1 MSRSP
6 SQNNEVRPRY
16 AAAGIA
22 GYGLI
27 FILTLA
33 VLLPLGM
40 STPEGYHAFYD
51 EGSAVYA
58 SHRIAQGD
66 HLYKDLWYFKGPL
79 SYYCLGWIFSI
90 FGESL
95 AVARIAGAALLSILM
110 VLVFA
115 CARRLAMLRENPDTW
130 EAPLAGLTAWGLAAM
145 AVVQRVSWHNSWCVS
160 LLCLAAI
167 CCAIQAEQT
176 GRRSWT
182 AASGF
187 LAGAAF
193 LTKQVFGL
201 WLILGMVALWAMG
214 KARKNSE
221 SGLSPFIW
229 LGGWIAPLAGWII
242 YSAFAGSLPDFF
254 NLAILYPF
262 KARGVVQGLALAPP
276 ALDFSGI
283 GLVFYVLPILLIVLI
298 LRSFAAGIH
307 KGRSLALYGVP
318 ALCLFGTLFPR
329 ADMGHL
335 RPLIPLAAPGIA
347 LLMLDVLRKFSGP
360 SKTMLAGAA
369 VLTIF
374 GLLLAGPS
382 LRPAPQSSL
391 DSRMA
396 GGVTADPAI
405 AREINALVLEIQR
418 KTHPG
423 EPIFVAPWAPLVYCL
438 AERPNPTKARII
450 WPGQWSQPPYIDETV
465 ALLDKSGVN
474 IIVWVSGQE
483 KISGRNFED
492 YAPVMA
498 RHIDENFIPVKQ
510 IGRFNVL
517 KRAAAHALP
526 PGK

>member
-1 MSRSP
+1 MNP
-6 SQNNEVRPRY
+6 SNLKKSGTGTEN
-16 AAAGIA
+16 AAGGLA

-27 FILTLA
+27 FVLTLA

-66 HLYKDLWYFKGPL
+66 HLYKDVWYFKGPL
-79 SYYCLGWIFSI
+79 SYYGLGWIFAI

-95 AVARIAGAALLSILM
+95 TVARIVGAALLSILM

-115 CARRLAMLRENPDTW
+115 CARRLAMLRENPNKW

-160 LLCLAAI
+160 LFCLAAM

-176 GRRSWT
+176 GRGSWT

-187 LAGAAF
+187 LGGAAF
-193 LTKQVFGL
+193 LTKQVFGV
-201 WLILGMVALWAMG
+201 WLLVGLAALWAMD
-214 KARKNSE
+214 KAGKNSG

-276 ALDFSGI
+276 QPDFSGI
-283 GLVFYVLPILLIVLI
+283 GLAFYGAPVLLLVCILL
-298 LRSFAAGIH
+298 SFG
-307 KGRSLALYGVP
+307 KGRKNGGALRLYALP

-329 ADMGHL
+329 ADLGHL

-347 LLMLDVLRKFSGP
+347 LLLPELLRKFSGP
-360 SKTMLAGAA
+360 FKAMLAAA
-369 VLTIF
+369 FTLTLF

-382 LRPAPQSSL
+382 LRPAPQSPL
-391 DSRMA
+391 DSDMA
-396 GGVTADPAI
+396 GGVTADPAA
-405 AREINALVLEIQR
+405 AREINALVAEIQSR
-418 KTHPG
+418 THPG
-423 EPIFVAPWAPLVYCL
+423 EPIFVAPWAPLVYYL
-438 AERPNPTKARII
+438 AERPNPAKSRII
-450 WPGQWSQPPYIDETV
+450 WPGQWNQPPYIDETV
-465 ALLDKSGVN
+465 VLLKKSGVN
-474 IIVWVSGQE
+474 IVVWVKGQE

-492 YAPVMA
+492 YAPIMA
-498 RHIDENFIPVKQ
+498 RYLDENFVPVKQ
-510 IGRFNVL
+510 IGRFRIL
-517 KRAAAHALP
+517 KKAPETLNSTP
-526 PGK
+526 